1 MTASTATAHRRAPVL
16 PPLQIGRHVIESPVV
31 LAPMAGITNRA
42 FRRLCR
48 EYGTAGL
55 EAGRCLG
62 RDQPLRLRDGD
73 DPRPRRAHPR
83 DDAAHLA
90 RPRGAPP
97 LGAALLRRP
106 GHRRARGP
114 DARHRGPRRPH
125 RPQLRLPRA
134 QGDPQGRRCGAA
146 VEDRPVPRHRRRRR
160 PRGAAVRRARH
171 REDAGRH
178 RRRPRDLPRRR
189 ADRRGRGRRGRGA
202 ARAHRRPGVLGPG
215 RLVGDRPAQ
224 GGRDVGPRARQR
236 RHLVGRGRPGDGAR
250 RPAATGSSS
259 GGAASGGRGCSPTSR
274 RRSPAPTSGCS
285 PGCAR

>member
-1 MTASTATAHRRAPVL
+1 
-16 PPLQIGRHVIESPVV
+16 
-31 LAPMAGITNRA
+31 MAGITNRA

-55 EAGRCLG
+55 EAGGASGATQPVRLG
-62 RDQPLRLRDGD
+62 DGD

-97 LGAALLRRP
+97 LGAAVLRRP
-106 GHRRARGP
+106 GDRRARRP

-134 QGDPQGRRCGAA
+134 QGDAQGWWRGAA
-146 VEDRPVPRHRRRRR
+146 VEDRPLPRHRRGRR
-160 PRGAAVRRARH
+160 PGGAAVRRARH
-171 REDAGRH
+171 REDARRH

-189 ADRRGRGRRGRGA
+189 ADRRGRGRGRRGA
-202 ARAHRRPGVLGPG
+202 ARPDRGPGVLGPG
-215 RLVGDRPAQ
+215 RLVGDRPPQ
-224 GGRDVGPRARQR
+224 GSRDVDPRARQR
-236 RHLVGRGRPGDGAR
+236 RHLVGRGRPVDGAPDRLRRCRRRARLPRAAVAVHRPRRGLRRLRRAGDG
-250 RPAATGSSS
+250 
-259 GGAASGGRGCSPTSR
+259 
-274 RRSPAPTSGCS
+274 